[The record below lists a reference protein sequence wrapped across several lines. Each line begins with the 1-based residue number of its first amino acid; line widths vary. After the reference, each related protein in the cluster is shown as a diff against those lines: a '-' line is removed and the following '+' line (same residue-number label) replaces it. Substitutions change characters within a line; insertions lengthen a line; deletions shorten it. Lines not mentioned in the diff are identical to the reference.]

1 VGGHGHASFGTVARQ
16 LDAVLQQLP
25 ADALVLLAPD
35 AGGVSNA
42 SVLEQLLRTAG
53 RVVLQ
58 GRQPLVAWWGQS
70 AKPAKEEG
78 TSRPNLAM
86 GDPDEVLID
95 WPDGGQP
102 HARYWLVVSEE
113 LHQLGLAWHG
123 AALAHGMGS
132 EEEMAARE
140 LMLGPLPSRPSD
152 GDTLEDLEIR
162 QALRAA
168 VKERSGLIE
177 LLCGGGVHL
186 DSPQLE
192 LRHRELRTE
201 QVIDRDGDPA
211 WRWSVPG
218 RAVELLGIEEWIERC
233 VPETICRLRTGE
245 DPDLEGSYEE
255 WPARA
260 ELLQQWREGQ
270 ALRAA
275 GGGRIPPLPP
285 RWGKATT
292 YGPDGRDEAW
302 REALMGLRQGQEQVL
317 AAALRRWAA
326 ADGLTPEELT
336 AATEVVLSEPEWLR
350 PGERRD
356 ALVERAALTEALRR
370 HYSQQPYAERGRQAL
385 LIADPTGSGKSHR
398 WAQIATGLAKE
409 QGLIGVLWLA
419 KDYRSAVVEPLRE
432 ATRALPPTRHNGLFR
447 NTEGK
452 VRERGPDEKDPPAGW
467 SWAESPTCQM
477 SHDLARQ
484 RARGHSNAAID
495 DWCNNV
501 CHLRG
506 GCPYHQ
512 TKEHFW
518 AMRGSE
524 SGRMPLIGKS
534 ENVGGRWI
542 KPRPDFVRASM
553 AMVQPF
559 EALAYG
565 WLKRVLVVV
574 DEADHLLAS
583 CTATHKLKGHHLA
596 ALQLQLARSALER
609 KQAGDAEAAAQLE
622 SVAELLVVLVE
633 LCSSK
638 AIGRHGLSPRQLQ
651 EHPLMEGWLK
661 GAEAAGLPAV
671 LMQAEEINWQ
681 KLSTTAPI
689 TLDPLGL
696 RALNKAL
703 DQEGLQ
709 AGMASP
715 EADLCPPLLLEL
727 IRGALGD
734 AVHRG
739 STVLSLE
746 AVRQP
751 KGTKAAA
758 NAPRFAVAITRP
770 TGVGHT
776 LASTAGALV
785 VLDATSAPE
794 LIERALNATAGRTD
808 HRSTPIGLRTLQLQ
822 PTEPT
827 NAHWADPMEQH
838 PPVQILQV
846 RDLGGLTRD
855 RRDTFAAIREAL
867 LIEISDWIK
876 ATYGEGEELGVI
888 DHLKFCR
895 SAEQGPLAKGIRQE
909 QAWFTTGARGGN
921 LLAGVRGLA
930 LLGLPVTNITASTS
944 QALALADWS
953 DPSAQPDELGVA
965 IAEGQARSIGSELM
979 QAIGR
984 PRWNRQP
991 KGWGP
996 AALVIVGDGDLSAL
1010 LPAIPGQ
1017 QPSDPTNAHWSGI
1030 REIGAEWFGEQL
1042 GRGAEGLVARA
1053 RAQRK
1058 GKTTEAR
1065 VAGKAKASSKT
1076 TEQAAAIREQIRD
1089 AVVEELSEAING
1101 GMPAGVAVRV
1111 LSVRALANKLGL
1123 TALTV
1128 RKHLLAMASAVD
1140 PALKA
1145 RGAAVMAEECVEAV
1159 FRYEAK
1165 RSRPKAA

>member
-1 VGGHGHASFGTVARQ
+1 
-16 LDAVLQQLP
+16 
-25 ADALVLLAPD
+25 
-35 AGGVSNA
+35 
-42 SVLEQLLRTAG
+42 
-53 RVVLQ
+53 
-58 GRQPLVAWWGQS
+58 
-70 AKPAKEEG
+70 
-78 TSRPNLAM
+78 
-86 GDPDEVLID
+86 
-95 WPDGGQP
+95 
-102 HARYWLVVSEE
+102 
-113 LHQLGLAWHG
+113 
-123 AALAHGMGS
+123 
-132 EEEMAARE
+132 
-140 LMLGPLPSRPSD
+140 
-152 GDTLEDLEIR
+152 
-162 QALRAA
+162 
-168 VKERSGLIE
+168 
-177 LLCGGGVHL
+177 
-186 DSPQLE
+186 
-192 LRHRELRTE
+192 
-201 QVIDRDGDPA
+201 
-211 WRWSVPG
+211 
-218 RAVELLGIEEWIERC
+218 
-233 VPETICRLRTGE
+233 
-245 DPDLEGSYEE
+245 
-255 WPARA
+255 
-260 ELLQQWREGQ
+260 
-270 ALRAA
+270 
-275 GGGRIPPLPP
+275 
-285 RWGKATT
+285 
-292 YGPDGRDEAW
+292 
-302 REALMGLRQGQEQVL
+302 
-317 AAALRRWAA
+317 
-326 ADGLTPEELT
+326 
-336 AATEVVLSEPEWLR
+336 
-350 PGERRD
+350 
-356 ALVERAALTEALRR
+356 
-370 HYSQQPYAERGRQAL
+370 
-385 LIADPTGSGKSHR
+385 
-398 WAQIATGLAKE
+398 
-409 QGLIGVLWLA
+409 
-419 KDYRSAVVEPLRE
+419 
-432 ATRALPPTRHNGLFR
+432 
-447 NTEGK
+447 
-452 VRERGPDEKDPPAGW
+452 
-467 SWAESPTCQM
+467 
-477 SHDLARQ
+477 
-484 RARGHSNAAID
+484 
-495 DWCNNV
+495 
-501 CHLRG
+501 
-506 GCPYHQ
+506 
-512 TKEHFW
+512 
-518 AMRGSE
+518 
-524 SGRMPLIGKS
+524 
-534 ENVGGRWI
+534 
-542 KPRPDFVRASM
+542 M

-565 WLKRVLVVV
+565 WLKRLLVVV

-622 SVAELLVVLVE
+622 SVAELLVVLIE

-651 EHPLMEGWLK
+651 EHPLMAGWLK

-671 LMQAEEINWQ
+671 LMQTEEMSRQ
-681 KLSTTAPI
+681 ELLTTALFTPGA
-689 TLDPLGL
+689 LDPLGL
-696 RALNKAL
+696 QALNKAL

-709 AGMASP
+709 VGMASP

-822 PTEPT
+822 SADPTDT
-827 NAHWADPMEQH
+827 HRSDPMEELLPIGKPAAQQH

-855 RRDTFAAIREAL
+855 RRDTFAAVREAL
-867 LIEISDWIK
+867 LIEISDWLK
-876 ATYGEGEELGVI
+876 ATYGESEELGVI

-895 SAEQGPLAKGIRQE
+895 PAEQGPLTKGIRQE

-996 AALVIVGDGDLSAL
+996 AVLIVIGDGDLSAL
-1010 LPAIPGQ
+1010 LPAIPGRK
-1017 QPSDPTNAHWSGI
+1017 PSEATDTHRSGI

-1065 VAGKAKASSKT
+1065 VAGKAQAGSKT
-1076 TEQAAAIREQIRD
+1076 TEQAAAIREQICD
-1089 AVVEELSEAING
+1089 VIVGHVLEAKE
-1101 GMPAGVAVRV
+1101 AGR
-1111 LSVRALANKLGL
+1111 NPL
-1123 TALTV
+1123 TALQWCTARGIGNQIGSTAPTV

-1140 PALKA
+1140 PAIKA
-1145 RGAAVMAEECVEAV
+1145 RGAAVLPVEAAEALIL
-1159 FRYEAK
+1159 YEA
-1165 RSRPKAA
+1165 RRNRPKAA